1 MLFLTTVGFEPTHVS
16 ISDPES
22 DPLDLSGTSPV
33 LLLIKPTMDT
43 YTGAIKPE
51 IKIDEL
57 TSERVKFILTN
68 TDLSMANALRRI
80 MISEVA
86 TIAIDIVEFELNTS
100 VLADEFIAHRLGLI
114 PLDSTEAEKI
124 KYSREC
130 SCQGAC
136 KECSVELNLHVRC
149 TEEDTTKDVTSRDL
163 VSNDPRFTPIQD
175 GPKDPGILIAKLRKG
190 QEIKVKCIAKKGVAK
205 EHAKWSP
212 CAAVAFE
219 YDPFNKLRHVHY
231 WIEEDEKK
239 EWPAS
244 KNAEKDFPPGED
256 EGKYIFNNKLTLFD
270 FTAKPN
276 RFYFEVETIGSMKP
290 EDIVMNAFKKL
301 LEKISSV
308 QMGLTTNDISITG
321 RDQPREF

>member
-1 MLFLTTVGFEPTHVS
+1 
-16 ISDPES
+16 
-22 DPLDLSGTSPV
+22 
-33 LLLIKPTMDT
+33 
-43 YTGAIKPE
+43 
-51 IKIDEL
+51 
-57 TSERVKFILTN
+57 
-68 TDLSMANALRRI
+68 MANALRRI

-124 KYSREC
+124 KYSR
-130 SCQGAC
+130 
-136 KECSVELNLHVRC
+136 
-149 TEEDTTKDVTSRDL
+149 
-163 VSNDPRFTPIQD
+163 
-175 GPKDPGILIAKLRKG
+175 
-190 QEIKVKCIAKKGVAK
+190 GVAK

-219 YDPFNKLRHVHY
+219 YDPFNKLRHTHY

-256 EGKYIFNNKLTLFD
+256 EVFD

-276 RFYFEVETIGSMKP
+276 RFYFEVE
-290 EDIVMNAFKKL
+290 
-301 LEKISSV
+301 
-308 QMGLTTNDISITG
+308 
-321 RDQPREF
+321 

>member
-1 MLFLTTVGFEPTHVS
+1 MEP
-16 ISDPES
+16 
-22 DPLDLSGTSPV
+22 
-33 LLLIKPTMDT
+33 
-43 YTGAIKPE
+43 YTGTINSGGAKPE

-80 MISEVA
+80 MIAEVA
-86 TIAIDIVEFELNTS
+86 TIAIDMVEFELNTS

-136 KECSVELNLHVRC
+136 KECSVELNLHVKC

-163 VSNDPRFTPIQD
+163 VSNDPRVTPIQD
-175 GPKDPGILIAKLRKG
+175 GLKDPGILIAKLRKG

-219 YDPFNKLRHVHY
+219 YDPFNKLRHAHY
-231 WIEEDEKK
+231 WIEDDEKK

-244 KNAEKDFPPGED
+244 KNAEKDFPPGDD
-256 EGKYIFNNKLTLFD
+256 EVFD

-308 QMGLTTNDISITG
+308 QMGLTTNDVNAIN
-321 RDQPREF
+321 REPPREF

>member
-1 MLFLTTVGFEPTHVS
+1 
-16 ISDPES
+16 
-22 DPLDLSGTSPV
+22 
-33 LLLIKPTMDT
+33 MDT
-43 YTGAIKPE
+43 YTGTIKPE
-51 IKIDEL
+51 LKIQEL
-57 TSERVKFILTN
+57 TAEKVKFILTN
-68 TDLSMANALRRI
+68 VGLSMANALRRI
-80 MISEVA
+80 MLSEIA
-86 TIAIDIVEFELNTS
+86 TIAIDMVEFELNTS

-130 SCQGAC
+130 NCNGAC
-136 KECSVELNLHVRC
+136 KECSVELNMHVKC
-149 TEEDTTKDVTSRDL
+149 TEEDITKDVTSRDL
-163 VSNDPRFTPIQD
+163 VSSDPRFTPIQE

-219 YDPFNKLRHVHY
+219 YDPFNKLRHTKY
-231 WIEEDEKK
+231 WIEEDEQR

-244 KNAEKDFPPGED
+244 RNAADDFAPGDGEA
-256 EGKYIFNNKLTLFD
+256 FD
-270 FTAKPN
+270 FNARPN

-301 LEKISSV
+301 LEKISSI
-308 QMGLTTNDISITG
+308 QMGMSTNDGMSG
-321 RDQPREF
+321 RDQPRDSY

>member
-1 MLFLTTVGFEPTHVS
+1 MEP
-16 ISDPES
+16 
-22 DPLDLSGTSPV
+22 
-33 LLLIKPTMDT
+33 
-43 YTGAIKPE
+43 YTGTINSGGAKPE

-80 MISEVA
+80 MIAEVA
-86 TIAIDIVEFELNTS
+86 TIAIDMVEFELNTS

-136 KECSVELNLHVRC
+136 KECSVELNLHVKC

-163 VSNDPRFTPIQD
+163 VSNDPRVTPIQD

-219 YDPFNKLRHVHY
+219 YDPFNKLRHAHY
-231 WIEEDEKK
+231 WIEEHEKK

-244 KNAEKDFPPGED
+244 KNAEKDFPPGDD
-256 EGKYIFNNKLTLFD
+256 EVFD

-308 QMGLTTNDISITG
+308 QMGLTTNDVNAIN
-321 RDQPREF
+321 REPPREF